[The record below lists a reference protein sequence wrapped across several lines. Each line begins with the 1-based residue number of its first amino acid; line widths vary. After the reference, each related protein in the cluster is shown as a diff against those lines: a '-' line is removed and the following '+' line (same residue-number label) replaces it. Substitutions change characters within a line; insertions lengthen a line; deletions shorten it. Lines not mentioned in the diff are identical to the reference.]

1 MKKII
6 TVGLLIMSTSSL
18 FAQKISSS
26 KVPAAVKSSFGTN
39 FPGIKDVKWEMEHK
53 NYEAN
58 FHSDGKTM
66 SALFDPKG
74 TWLETETDIKVSE
87 LPSNVVS
94 YVKKNY
100 KNASIKEAASIKKAN
115 GETNLEAE
123 VNGKDLIFDKDG
135 NFIKAMND

>member
-6 TVGLLIMSTSSL
+6 TIGLLLVSTSL

-26 KVPAAVKSSFGTN
+26 KVPVTVKSSFEKT
-39 FPGIKDVKWEMEHK
+39 FPKIKEVKWEMEHE

-58 FHSDGKTM
+58 FKSEGKTM
-66 SALFDPKG
+66 SALFDSQG
-74 TWLETETDIKVSE
+74 AWLETERDIKVSE
-87 LPSNVVS
+87 LPSSVIS

-100 KNASIKEAASIKKAN
+100 KNAAIKEAATIQKNN
-115 GETNLEAE
+115 GETNMEAE

-135 NFIKAMND
+135 NFIKAVND

>member
-6 TVGLLIMSTSSL
+6 TIGLLLVSTSL

-26 KVPAAVKSSFGTN
+26 KVPVTVKSSFEKT
-39 FPGIKDVKWEMEHK
+39 FPKIKEVKWEMEHE

-58 FHSDGKTM
+58 FKSEGKTM
-66 SALFDPKG
+66 SALFDSQG
-74 TWLETETDIKVSE
+74 AWLETETDIKVSE
-87 LPSNVVS
+87 LPSGIIS

-100 KNASIKEAASIKKAN
+100 KNAAIKEAATIQKNN

-135 NFIKAMND
+135 NFIKAVND